1 MQPIFLILFIHAV
14 TCFRGGRTD
23 IPVPAERDNRS
34 ILVVECLP
42 VAPGR
47 HCTLEAATGSL

>member
-1 MQPIFLILFIHAV
+1 MFLE
-14 TCFRGGRTD
+14 GRTD

-42 VAPGR
+42 VALGR
-47 HCTLEAATGSL
+47 HCTVVAATGSL